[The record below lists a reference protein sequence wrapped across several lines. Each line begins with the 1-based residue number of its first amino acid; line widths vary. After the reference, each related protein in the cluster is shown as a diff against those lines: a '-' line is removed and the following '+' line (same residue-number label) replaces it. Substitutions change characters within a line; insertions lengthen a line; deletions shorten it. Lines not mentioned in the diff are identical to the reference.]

1 MEICYFR
8 FFFVLFFLFAEF
20 LGKEMHLKN
29 CGNFDFVK
37 SWIALSSVSI
47 ALLSSLM

>member
-8 FFFVLFFLFAEF
+8 FFFVFFLFAEF
-20 LGKEMHLKN
+20 LAKEMHQKN
-29 CGNFDFVK
+29 CGYFDFVK

-47 ALLSSLM
+47 ALLSSPM